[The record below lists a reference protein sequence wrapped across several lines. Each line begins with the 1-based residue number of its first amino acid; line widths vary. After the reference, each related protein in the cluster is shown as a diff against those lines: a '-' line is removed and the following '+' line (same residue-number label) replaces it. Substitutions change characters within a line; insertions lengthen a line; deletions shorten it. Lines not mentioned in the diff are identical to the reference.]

1 MKEKKYKHNPTNS
14 KQTKNR
20 DRLLAVLLFLTV
32 PLTSQAASF
41 NYQLLEDFPG
51 VSGMKKGTTYTDLL
65 GMVSAL
71 YKFGIWTVGIA
82 ALLML
87 VIGGFMYMTSAGNTS
102 RVASAKGVIGDAL
115 LGLLAALG
123 AFLLLYVINPDLTKL
138 NLKLIQVNV
147 QGGGS
152 GGGGNVNGG
161 GGGGGAGNG
170 NCTPVS
176 SGSCSEASL
185 KGGCFASQA
194 TQASSIC
201 NKESGGNPGQ
211 ASNTDKCKDGNSF
224 SYGLFQINLT
234 VHNIGG
240 LNCPAAF
247 SGKNYSCTVVNQSLY
262 NQCVAAASDP
272 AKNLQAACG
281 IYNSGGWN
289 QWGANKGSG
298 GCGF

>member
-1 MKEKKYKHNPTNS
+1 
-14 KQTKNR
+14 
-20 DRLLAVLLFLTV
+20 LAVLLFLTV

-152 GGGGNVNGG
+152 APLPIT
-161 GGGGGAGNG
+161 GGA
-170 NCTPVS
+170 CTGTNVGCCS
-176 SGSCSEASL
+176 SGTKCADCVDCVNFSNGYANLCYTGAQGNTGCKLNSSLADKLNNANLSSVGAQVSETWPPTVNHSSSCHTNGTCADVRCIN
-185 KGGCFASQA
+185 GCANESVSNVKKIYQA
-194 TQASSIC
+194 LLSAGLSPTFESSNCAPYSSAGIKC
-201 NKESGGNPGQ
+201 INP
-211 ASNTDKCKDGNSF
+211 STMTSPSF
-224 SYGLFQINLT
+224 
-234 VHNIGG
+234 H
-240 LNCPAAF
+240 
-247 SGKNYSCTVVNQSLY
+247 VN
-262 NQCVAAASDP
+262 P
-272 AKNLQAACG
+272 
-281 IYNSGGWN
+281 
-289 QWGANKGSG
+289 
-298 GCGF
+298 